1 MMCCWGGFLP
11 GALFY
16 GQASIS
22 LGGWIK
28 VSVMYLLSG
37 RSYRGYDMQ
46 PAWTEV
52 LASDMMLA

>member
-1 MMCCWGGFLP
+1 
-11 GALFY
+11 
-16 GQASIS
+16 

-37 RSYRGYDMQ
+37 RPYRGDDMQ

-52 LASDMMLA
+52 RAFARMLA